1 MRRAHAELASEGFTF
16 ALFLDEEPSF
26 AAWLDRLDRQTRG
39 EVDHPRH
46 VTSDFLLAE
55 VDGAVVGRVSIRHE
69 LNDWLTRRGGHIGY
83 CVRPAFRLHGFATAI
98 LRQSLRRCATLGIP
112 QALVTTADHNAAS
125 IAVVERC
132 GGALENVVLDDEGV
146 PTRRYWVST
155 A

>member
-1 MRRAHAELASEGFTF
+1 MCRAHAQMAAEGFTF

-26 AAWLDRLDRQTRG
+26 AAWLDRMDRQTRG
-39 EVDHPRH
+39 EVRHPRL

-55 VDGAVVGRVSIRHE
+55 VDDELVGRVQIRHE
-69 LNDWLTRRGGHIGY
+69 LNDWLAHQGGHIGY
-83 CVRPAFRLHGFATAI
+83 GVLPAFRRRGFATAI

-112 QALVTTADHNAAS
+112 QALVTIADHNAAS

-132 GGALENVVLDDEGV
+132 SGVLENVVRDDEGV
-146 PTRRYWVST
+146 PTRRYWVPT